1 MDILIIDDHP
11 VFSAGLRELL
21 LAENSALKIEL
32 CTNFKKACESMHL
45 SLPNLILLDLDLGGE
60 NGIELTAELLKV
72 NPVLKIAILSASE
85 CVEDMRA
92 CVENGAIGYIAKSL
106 DHDTLLKAIDLLS
119 SSGSYFP
126 SNLLPYLM
134 NNKVKRERKT
144 YGLDI
149 FTSRQIEVLECL
161 KNGKSNKL
169 IGYELGI
176 TEGTVKLHVS
186 SILEKLKVNNRSE
199 AIIASLNICTS

>member
-21 LAENSALKIEL
+21 LAENSGLEIEL
-32 CTNFKKACESMHL
+32 CTNFKKACESING

-60 NGIELTAELLKV
+60 NGIELTAALLKLD
-72 NPVLKIAILSASE
+72 PALKIAILSASE
-85 CVEDMRA
+85 SVEDMLA
-92 CVENGAIGYIAKSL
+92 CVENGAIGYITKSL
-106 DHDTLLKAIDLLS
+106 DPDTLLKAIDLLC

-126 SNLLPYLM
+126 SNLLPYLVS
-134 NNKVKRERKT
+134 NQTKNEKKT
-144 YGLDI
+144 YKLDI
-149 FTSRQIEVLECL
+149 FTSRQIDVLECL

-186 SILEKLKVNNRSE
+186 TILEKLKVNNRSE
-199 AIIASLNICTS
+199 AIIASLNLCIN